1 MLASA
6 NSGSW
11 KPATLKLTVLIPTI
25 VITSGLIILLG
36 VLLWKTRRD
45 GGILF
50 AENID
55 DLPTV
60 YSFMYL
66 YLPTLFAVMYS
77 TLWSWIDLDVKRL
90 EPFFQLSRSCG
101 AAAADSV
108 LLQYPVEFLAAVP
121 IRAARRK

>member
-1 MLASA
+1 
-6 NSGSW
+6 
-11 KPATLKLTVLIPTI
+11 LTVLIPTI
-25 VITSGLIILLG
+25 LITSGLIILLG

-66 YLPTLFAVMYS
+66 YLPTIFAVMYS

-90 EPFFQLSRSCG
+90 EPFFQLSKSCG

-108 LLQYPVEFLAAVP
+108 LPYPVEFLAAVP